1 MAWVPEE
8 RVCLARQLVERCEI
22 PGMKNGSG
30 GELWRKQRGGNNLQR
45 YSTNMEI
52 RPLADR
58 VLQGNEAGMM
68 ICDTV
73 LGRQATLLVPN

>member
-1 MAWVPEE
+1 
-8 RVCLARQLVERCEI
+8 
-22 PGMKNGSG
+22 
-30 GELWRKQRGGNNLQR
+30 
-45 YSTNMEI
+45 MEI